1 MNNMITIQEPE
12 LIRAAEQG
20 LDEFVDV
27 FVDATYKAIG
37 GELNAQTMAM
47 LTPQQVSLLAYRIL
61 RDEVMDGGFVQLIH
75 NGYGPFFFN
84 NPFGKVMR
92 NWGLDELATLI
103 NKAHRLYKKY
113 HVEIEKECGDEEFM
127 ALFERFA
134 DFDECDDIFVEH
146 EEEWTAK
153 VAAYIDDHIDDFAT
167 IQG

>member
-1 MNNMITIQEPE
+1 MNNMIIIQEPE